1 MADRSLLALSGLN
14 LAVAGMQTGLGAFL
28 PVYLATHGWH
38 HTEIGFAL
46 SLAIV
51 ATMASQLPG
60 GALVDA
66 LTHKRRA
73 AGVAIIAV
81 ALAALTIGVV
91 SGHAWVLAA
100 QITQGAA
107 AAVLTPAIAAITL
120 SLSRHDV
127 LGERFGNNVR
137 FAALGSMAAAGA
149 MGLVGTYSHRAILLA
164 AAGLGAIAL
173 LALAGIRGADVAA
186 GPTRTAHAAVLPKSQ
201 RTARQSPVHELLLD
215 RRLMVFVAALALFQL
230 GNAALLPIA
239 SNGWA
244 VLLGPRTD
252 LVVAGAIMLPQ
263 ALAAG
268 ISPWFGR
275 LAETYGRRLVLLL
288 GFSALPV
295 RALLFATDGNP
306 YLEALWQGL
315 DGITA
320 AAFGVMI
327 PLVVADI
334 THSNGRFNLAMGIV
348 GLVSGVGAAF
358 GNPLA
363 GLLADRFGPMI
374 TFGFLAIAGLAAFA
388 VVAILMPETRDPQH
402 AIPPQP

>member
-1 MADRSLLALSGLN
+1 
-14 LAVAGMQTGLGAFL
+14 
-28 PVYLATHGWH
+28 
-38 HTEIGFAL
+38 
-46 SLAIV
+46 
-51 ATMASQLPG
+51 
-60 GALVDA
+60 
-66 LTHKRRA
+66 
-73 AGVAIIAV
+73 
-81 ALAALTIGVV
+81 
-91 SGHAWVLAA
+91 
-100 QITQGAA
+100 
-107 AAVLTPAIAAITL
+107 
-120 SLSRHDV
+120 
-127 LGERFGNNVR
+127 
-137 FAALGSMAAAGA
+137 
-149 MGLVGTYSHRAILLA
+149 
-164 AAGLGAIAL
+164 
-173 LALAGIRGADVAA
+173 
-186 GPTRTAHAAVLPKSQ
+186 
-201 RTARQSPVHELLLD
+201 
-215 RRLMVFVAALALFQL
+215 MVFVAALALFQL

-315 DGITA
+315 DGVTA

>member
-1 MADRSLLALSGLN
+1 MTNRSLMALGGLN

-46 SLAIV
+46 SLAII

-66 LTHKRRA
+66 ISHKRRA

-81 ALAALTIGVV
+81 ALAALTIGIV
-91 SGHAWVLAA
+91 SGHSWVLAA
-100 QITQGAA
+100 QVAQGAA

-127 LGERFGNNVR
+127 LGERFGSNVR

-164 AAGLGAIAL
+164 AAGLGVIAL
-173 LALAGIRGADVAA
+173 LALSGIRSADVEA
-186 GPTRTAHAAVLPKSQ
+186 GPTRTAHAAVLPKSL
-201 RTARQSPVHELLLD
+201 RKGRQSPVRECLWD
-215 RRLMVFVAALALFQL
+215 RRLLVFVAALALFQL

-275 LAETYGRRLVLLL
+275 LAEAYGRRLVLLL
-288 GFSALPV
+288 GFSALPL
-295 RALLFATDGNP
+295 RAVLFATDGNP
-306 YLEALWQGL
+306 YLEAVWQGL

-327 PLVVADI
+327 PLVIADI
-334 THSNGRFNLAMGIV
+334 THINGRFNLAMGVV
-348 GLVSGVGAAF
+348 GLVSGVGAAL
-358 GNPLA
+358 GNPVA
-363 GLLADRFGPMI
+363 GLLADRFGSTV
-374 TFGFLAIAGLAAFA
+374 TFGFLAVAGLAAFA
-388 VVAILMPETRDPQH
+388 VVALFMPETRDPSH
-402 AIPPQP
+402 ALPANR